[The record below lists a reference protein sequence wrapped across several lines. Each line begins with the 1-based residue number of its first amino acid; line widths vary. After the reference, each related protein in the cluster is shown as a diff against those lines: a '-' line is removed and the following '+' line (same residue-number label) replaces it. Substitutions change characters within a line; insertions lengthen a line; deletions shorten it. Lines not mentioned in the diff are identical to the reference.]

1 MNIRVISAGALL
13 VVLATGFFLY
23 MSTMMPRSNDPVE
36 MMRTVGMVSGGAAGL
51 GLVMILF
58 GLFRR
63 KRI

>member
-13 VVLATGFFLY
+13 VVLATGFFFY

-51 GLVMILF
+51 GLAMILF

>member
-13 VVLATGFFLY
+13 IVLAAGFFFY

-51 GLVMILF
+51 GLVMVLI

-63 KRI
+63 KRA

>member
-13 VVLATGFFLY
+13 IVLATGFFFY

-63 KRI
+63 WRA